1 MHRDFRKIMD
11 RINDSNAQENIKKY
25 SKLLTEVEKVSA
37 NSDQRDRDDDQLFL
51 GVQDAEQ
58 GADHLSADP
67 APVLRRPGQ
76 QPRGVQ

>member
-37 NSDQRDRDDDQLFL
+37 I
-51 GVQDAEQ
+51 
-58 GADHLSADP
+58 
-67 APVLRRPGQ
+67 
-76 QPRGVQ
+76 